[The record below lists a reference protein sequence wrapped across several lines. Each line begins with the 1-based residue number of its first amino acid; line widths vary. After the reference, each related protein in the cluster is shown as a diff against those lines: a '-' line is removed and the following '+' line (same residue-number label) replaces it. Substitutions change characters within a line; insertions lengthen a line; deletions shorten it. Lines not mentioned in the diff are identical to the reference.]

1 MMLLSGGILVEYTVQ
16 KLARLA
22 GVSPRTLRFYDQ
34 SGLLK
39 PARINSSGY
48 RIYGQAEVSRLQQ
61 ILFYRELGMG
71 LEEIGRTLDSKDF
84 QHLAALQEHL
94 KALLERQ
101 AQTARLIETV
111 RKTIEHE
118 KGGKPMTDAE
128 RFEGFKEK
136 LIQENEEKYGKEIR
150 EKYGEDTV
158 AASNARMMKLSLED
172 YGKMQELGA
181 ELHRKLEAAVK
192 AGDDP
197 AGDVG
202 REVTGMH
209 REWLGYT
216 WGHYSPEAHRG
227 LGDMYLADERFT
239 AHYDNAVAGCAK
251 FLRDAIH
258 AWAK

>member
-1 MMLLSGGILVEYTVQ
+1 MEYTVQ

-48 RIYGQAEVSRLQQ
+48 RIYGQAEVNRLQQ

-71 LEEIGRTLDSKDF
+71 LEEIGRTLDSRDF
-84 QHLAALQEHL
+84 QHLAALQKHL

-111 RKTIEHE
+111 QRTIEHE
-118 KGGKPMTDAE
+118 KGGSSMTDAE
-128 RFEGFKEK
+128 RFEGFKAK

-158 AASNARMMKLSLED
+158 AASNARMMNLSREE
-172 YGKMQELGA
+172 YERMQSLGA
-181 ELHRKLEAAVK
+181 EILGKLEAAVK
-192 AGDDP
+192 AGENP
-197 AGDVG
+197 AGDAG
-202 REVTGMH
+202 KEVTRLH
-209 REWLGYT
+209 REWLEFT
-216 WGHYSPEAHRG
+216 WGQYSPEAHQG
-227 LGDMYLADERFT
+227 LGDMYVADERFT
-239 AHYDNAVAGCAK
+239 GYYDKAVPGCAR

-258 AWAK
+258 AWTK

>member
-1 MMLLSGGILVEYTVQ
+1 MEYTVQ

-34 SGLLK
+34 SGLLA

-48 RIYGQAEVSRLQQ
+48 RIYGHAEVSRLQQ

-71 LEEIGRTLDSKDF
+71 LEEIKRTLDSKNF
-84 QHLAALQEHL
+84 QHLAALEEHL
-94 KALLERQ
+94 RALLERQ
-101 AQTARLIETV
+101 AQTAHLIETV
-111 RKTIEHE
+111 RRTIEHE
-118 KGGKPMTDAE
+118 KGEIAMTDAE

-158 AASNARMMKLSLED
+158 AASNARMMKLSREEYD
-172 YGKMQELGA
+172 RMQALGA
-181 ELHRKLEAAVK
+181 ELHQKLEAAVK
-192 AGDDP
+192 AGEDP
-197 AGDVG
+197 AGDAG
-202 REVTGMH
+202 REVVRLH
-209 REWLGYT
+209 REWLGFT

-227 LGDMYLADERFT
+227 LGDMYVADERFT
-239 AHYDNAVAGCAK
+239 AHYDNAVPGCAA